1 MSVSFLSFCFLAFS
15 SLKDWSISSELK
27 RVDLCHGKFRW
38 LIFTARYQ
46 RAFVDFFEDQL
57 VQHGY
62 DWRDLLKA
70 YLFEGDKPLI
80 NNMICGCEFFAI
92 EFDKQG

>member
-1 MSVSFLSFCFLAFS
+1 MS
-15 SLKDWSISSELK
+15 
-27 RVDLCHGKFRW
+27 
-38 LIFTARYQ
+38 RYQ

-70 YLFEGDKPLI
+70 YLFEGEKPLI
-80 NNMICGCEFFAI
+80 NNIICGCEYFSI
-92 EFDKQG
+92 EIS

>member
-1 MSVSFLSFCFLAFS
+1 M
-15 SLKDWSISSELK
+15 
-27 RVDLCHGKFRW
+27 
-38 LIFTARYQ
+38 
-46 RAFVDFFEDQL
+46 DFFEDQL

-80 NNMICGCEFFAI
+80 NNMICGCKWFTI
-92 EFDKQG
+92 NFDKADLCSGTSIDSSRIRL

>member
-1 MSVSFLSFCFLAFS
+1 MNLGLDWPLVSPTNR
-15 SLKDWSISSELK
+15 SLFDSNAAGWVTRNARK
-27 RVDLCHGKFRW
+27 
-38 LIFTARYQ
+38 LIDVRYQ

-70 YLFEGDKPLI
+70 YLFEGEKPLI
-80 NNMICGCEFFAI
+80 NNMICGCELFLY
-92 EFDKQG
+92 